1 MRPSEIAKEIDKLDL
16 SEKLM
21 LVGNIWDDIAK
32 QNAMLPL
39 PEWQKAELDRRYTAY
54 ARSEIKTHE
63 CFSVHE
69 ELRNKYKTDL

>member
-1 MRPSEIAKEIDKLDL
+1 MRPSEIAKEIDKLEL

-39 PEWQKAELDRRYTAY
+39 PEWQKAELDTRYAAY
-54 ARSEIKTHE
+54 TRGEMKTHE
-63 CFSVHE
+63 FFSVHE
-69 ELRNKYKTDL
+69 QLRNKYKTD